1 MDMLAA
7 LFIEPIQVIG
17 WWRLAMML
25 PLCLFIAVVYK
36 ALKLDDLRS
45 LPIGSLA
52 LWATLVAGMMAVG
65 VVLLIGYGLFGQ
77 G

>member
-1 MDMLAA
+1 MEILLA
-7 LFIEPIQVIG
+7 LFVEPIHLTG
-17 WWRLAMML
+17 WWRLVMML
-25 PLCLFIAVVYK
+25 PLCLGIAVVYK

-65 VVLLIGYGLFGQ
+65 VVLMVVYGLLR
-77 G
+77 

>member
-1 MDMLAA
+1 MEILSS
-7 LFIEPIQVIG
+7 LFVEPIQLTG

-25 PLCLFIAVVYK
+25 PLCLGIAVVYK

-45 LPIGSLA
+45 LPIGSIA

-65 VVLLIGYGLFGQ
+65 VVLMIVYVLLN
-77 G
+77 

>member
-1 MDMLAA
+1 MEIVLA
-7 LFIEPIQVIG
+7 LFVEPIQLTG
-17 WWRLAMML
+17 WWRLVMML
-25 PLCLFIAVVYK
+25 PLCLGIAVVYK

-65 VVLLIGYGLFGQ
+65 VVLMVVYGVLR
-77 G
+77 